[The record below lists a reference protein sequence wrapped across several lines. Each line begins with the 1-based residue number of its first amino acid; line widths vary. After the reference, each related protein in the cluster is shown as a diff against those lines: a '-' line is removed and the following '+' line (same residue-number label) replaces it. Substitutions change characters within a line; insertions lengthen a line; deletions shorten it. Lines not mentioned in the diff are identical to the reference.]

1 MNTFFPTVKIHT
13 ASPSIVRRLRSLR
26 HACKRHALL
35 PCTPPAGNNP
45 QIEPSPH
52 MRSFWNTKGG
62 IHAIDQWQPGCWV
75 QVTCPVEDDVDYLVN
90 TLGMPDYFITDVAD
104 TDERARYDLDEGWL
118 MIILRIPHLKTINS
132 RAPYTT
138 IPLGVV
144 IKDNIIVTICDQET
158 RMLMDFVNHQMRR
171 AEGFSDAADLVFR
184 LFLSASVWYLKYLK
198 QVNGLIEKAKR
209 KLGAQIDN
217 QDLVS
222 LSRLQ
227 DSLTYFATSIRG
239 NETLLSKLKFR
250 LPVDELDAELIED
263 VNIEM
268 NQARETTAIY
278 TNILNATMDTYANVI
293 NNNMNKVM
301 RLLTSLNMII
311 MFPTLIASLFGMNLI
326 NGMERWAWGFP
337 VAIVISILS
346 TIFGLMWFKRNHWL

>member
-1 MNTFFPTVKIHT
+1 
-13 ASPSIVRRLRSLR
+13 
-26 HACKRHALL
+26 
-35 PCTPPAGNNP
+35 
-45 QIEPSPH
+45 
-52 MRSFWNTKGG
+52 MRSFWNTKGK
-62 IHAIDQWQPGCWV
+62 ICHIDNWQSGCWV
-75 QVTCPVEDDVDYLVN
+75 QVTCPVENDVKFLVN
-90 TLGMPDYFITDVAD
+90 ELGMPDYFLSDISD
-104 TDERARYDLDEGWL
+104 TDERARFDIDDGWL
-118 MIILRIPHLKTINS
+118 MIILRIPHLKTTTS

-144 IKDNIIVTICDQET
+144 IKKDVIVTVCEQET
-158 RMLMDFVNHQMRR
+158 RMMIDFINHQQKR

-198 QVNGLIEKAKR
+198 QTNGLIEKAKR
-209 KLGAQIDN
+209 DLDRQIDN
-217 QDLVS
+217 KDLVY

-239 NETLLSKLKFR
+239 NENLLSKLKFR

-268 NQARETTAIY
+268 QQARETTAIY
-278 TNILNATMDTYANVI
+278 SDILKSTMDTYANVI

-311 MFPTLIASLFGMNLI
+311 MFPTLVASLFGMNLI
-326 NGMERWAWGFP
+326 NGMEHWSWGFP
-337 VAIVISILS
+337 LALIISVIITVMS
-346 TIFGLMWFKRNHWL
+346 FFYFRKKQWL

>member
-1 MNTFFPTVKIHT
+1 
-13 ASPSIVRRLRSLR
+13 
-26 HACKRHALL
+26 
-35 PCTPPAGNNP
+35 
-45 QIEPSPH
+45 
-52 MRSFWNTKGG
+52 MRSFWNTKKGVTP
-62 IHAIDQWQPGCWV
+62 IDEWQPGCWV
-75 QVTCPVEDDVDYLVN
+75 QITCPVEDDVRFLVDE
-90 TLGMPDYFITDVAD
+90 LHMPDYFITDVAD
-104 TDERARYDLDEGWL
+104 ADERARYDMDEGWL
-118 MIILRIPHLKTINS
+118 MIILRIPHLKSVNS
-132 RAPYTT
+132 RTPYTT

-144 IKDNIIVTICDQET
+144 LKGDVIITICDQEA
-158 RMLMDFVNHQMRR
+158 RMMVDFVNHQQRR

-209 KLGAQIDN
+209 NLGGQIDN
-217 QDLVS
+217 EDLVS
-222 LSRLQ
+222 LARLQ

-268 NQARETTAIY
+268 NQARETTQIY
-278 TNILNATMDTYANVI
+278 SNILDSTMDTYANVI

-311 MFPTLIASLFGMNLI
+311 MFPTLIASLFGMNLV
-326 NGMERWAWGFP
+326 NGMETSRFGFF
-337 VAIVISILS
+337 VAILISIIS
-346 TIFGLMWFKRNHWL
+346 TLLGLMWFKRKKWL

>member
-1 MNTFFPTVKIHT
+1 
-13 ASPSIVRRLRSLR
+13 
-26 HACKRHALL
+26 
-35 PCTPPAGNNP
+35 
-45 QIEPSPH
+45 
-52 MRSFWNTKGG
+52 MRSFWNIKNGL
-62 IHAIDQWQPGCWV
+62 ALMDQWQPNCWV
-75 QVTCPVEDDVDYLVN
+75 QITCPVEDDVDFLVN
-90 TLGMPDYFITDVAD
+90 QLHMPDYFITDVAD
-104 TDERARYDLDEGWL
+104 ADERARYDLDEGWL
-118 MIILRIPHLKTINS
+118 MIILRIPHLKSINS

-144 IKDNIIVTICDQET
+144 IKGNVIVTICDQEA
-158 RMLMDFVNHQMRR
+158 RMMIDFVNHQQRR

-198 QVNGLIEKAKR
+198 QVSGLIEKAKR
-209 KLGAQIDN
+209 NLSGNIDN
-217 QDLVS
+217 QDLVN

-278 TNILNATMDTYANVI
+278 INILNSTMDTYANVI

-326 NGMERWAWGFP
+326 NGMETWKFGFP
-337 VAIVISILS
+337 IAIIISAVS
-346 TIFGLMWFKRNHWL
+346 TFAGLAWFKRKKWL

>member
-1 MNTFFPTVKIHT
+1 
-13 ASPSIVRRLRSLR
+13 
-26 HACKRHALL
+26 
-35 PCTPPAGNNP
+35 
-45 QIEPSPH
+45 
-52 MRSFWNTKGG
+52 MRSFWNTRNCLV
-62 IHAIDQWQPGCWV
+62 AADEWQPGRWV
-75 QVTCPVEDDVDYLVN
+75 QVTCPVEDDINYLVHE
-90 TLGMPDYFITDVAD
+90 LGMPDYFIADVAD
-104 TDERARYDLDEGWL
+104 TDERARYDTDEGWL

-144 IKDNIIVTICDQET
+144 IKGDKIITICDQET
-158 RMLMDFVNHQMRR
+158 RMMADFISHQQRR
-171 AEGFSDAADLVFR
+171 GLGFSDAADLVFR

-198 QVNGLIEKAKR
+198 QVNGLIETAKR
-209 KLGAQIDN
+209 KMGDEIDN

-268 NQARETTAIY
+268 QQARETTAIY
-278 TNILNATMDTYANVI
+278 TNMLSTTIDTYANVI
-293 NNNMNKVM
+293 NNNMSRVM

-311 MFPTLIASLFGMNLI
+311 MLPTLIASFFGMNLV
-326 NGMERWAWGFP
+326 NGMERWSWGFP
-337 VAIVISILS
+337 TAFLISVLV
-346 TIFGLMWFKRNHWL
+346 TLLGLFWFKRNKWL

>member
-1 MNTFFPTVKIHT
+1 
-13 ASPSIVRRLRSLR
+13 
-26 HACKRHALL
+26 
-35 PCTPPAGNNP
+35 
-45 QIEPSPH
+45 
-52 MRSFWNTKGG
+52 MRSFWNTKKGVTP
-62 IHAIDQWQPGCWV
+62 IDELQPVCWV
-75 QVTCPVEDDVDYLVN
+75 QITCPVEDDVRFLVN
-90 TLGMPDYFITDVAD
+90 ELHMPDYFITDVAD
-104 TDERARYDLDEGWL
+104 ADERARYDMDEGWL
-118 MIILRIPHLKTINS
+118 MIILRIPHLKSVNS
-132 RAPYTT
+132 RTPYTT

-144 IKDNIIVTICDQET
+144 LKGDVVVTICDQEA
-158 RMLMDFVNHQMRR
+158 RMMVDFVNHQQRR

-209 KLGAQIDN
+209 NLGGQIDN
-217 QDLVS
+217 EDLVS

-268 NQARETTAIY
+268 NQARETTQIY
-278 TNILNATMDTYANVI
+278 SNILDSTMDTYANVI

-326 NGMERWAWGFP
+326 NGMESYRFGF
-337 VAIVISILS
+337 VIAIVISFIS
-346 TIFGLMWFKRNHWL
+346 TILGLLWFKRKKWL

>member
-1 MNTFFPTVKIHT
+1 
-13 ASPSIVRRLRSLR
+13 
-26 HACKRHALL
+26 
-35 PCTPPAGNNP
+35 
-45 QIEPSPH
+45 
-52 MRSFWNTKGG
+52 MRSFWNTKKGVTP
-62 IHAIDQWQPGCWV
+62 IDEWQPGCWV
-75 QVTCPVEDDVDYLVN
+75 QITCPVEDDVRFLVDE
-90 TLGMPDYFITDVAD
+90 LHMPDYFITDVAD
-104 TDERARYDLDEGWL
+104 ADERARYDMDEGWL
-118 MIILRIPHLKTINS
+118 MIILRIPHLKSVSS
-132 RAPYTT
+132 RTPYTT

-144 IKDNIIVTICDQET
+144 LKGDVIITICDQEA
-158 RMLMDFVNHQMRR
+158 RMMVDFVNHQQRR

-209 KLGAQIDN
+209 NLGGQIDN
-217 QDLVS
+217 EDLVS
-222 LSRLQ
+222 LARLQ

-268 NQARETTAIY
+268 NQARETTQIY
-278 TNILNATMDTYANVI
+278 SNILDSTMDTYANVI

-311 MFPTLIASLFGMNLI
+311 MFPTLVASLFGMNLI
-326 NGMERWAWGFP
+326 NGMETWTWGFP
-337 VAIVISILS
+337 VAIIISIIS
-346 TIFGLMWFKRNHWL
+346 TLVSLAYFKKKQWL

>member
-1 MNTFFPTVKIHT
+1 
-13 ASPSIVRRLRSLR
+13 
-26 HACKRHALL
+26 
-35 PCTPPAGNNP
+35 
-45 QIEPSPH
+45 
-52 MRSFWNTKGG
+52 MRSFWNTKKGVTP
-62 IHAIDQWQPGCWV
+62 IDEWQPGCWV
-75 QVTCPVEDDVDYLVN
+75 QITCPVEDDVRFLVN
-90 TLGMPDYFITDVAD
+90 ELHMPDYFITDVAD
-104 TDERARYDLDEGWL
+104 ADERARYDMDEGWL
-118 MIILRIPHLKTINS
+118 MIILRIPHLKSVNS
-132 RAPYTT
+132 RTPYTT

-144 IKDNIIVTICDQET
+144 LKGDVVVTICDQEA
-158 RMLMDFVNHQMRR
+158 RMMVDFVNHQQRR

-184 LFLSASVWYLKYLK
+184 LFLSASVWYLNYLK

-209 KLGAQIDN
+209 NLGGQIDN
-217 QDLVS
+217 EDLVS

-268 NQARETTAIY
+268 NQARETTQIY
-278 TNILNATMDTYANVI
+278 SNILDSTMDTYANVI

-326 NGMERWAWGFP
+326 NGMESYRFGF
-337 VAIVISILS
+337 VIAIVISFIS
-346 TIFGLMWFKRNHWL
+346 TILGLLWFKRKKWL

>member
-1 MNTFFPTVKIHT
+1 
-13 ASPSIVRRLRSLR
+13 
-26 HACKRHALL
+26 
-35 PCTPPAGNNP
+35 
-45 QIEPSPH
+45 
-52 MRSFWNTKGG
+52 MRSFWNTKKGVTP
-62 IHAIDQWQPGCWV
+62 IDEWQPGCWV
-75 QVTCPVEDDVDYLVN
+75 QITCPVEDDVRFLVN
-90 TLGMPDYFITDVAD
+90 ELHMPDYFITDVAD
-104 TDERARYDLDEGWL
+104 ADERARYDMDEGWL
-118 MIILRIPHLKTINS
+118 MIILRIPHLKSVNS
-132 RAPYTT
+132 RTPYTT

-144 IKDNIIVTICDQET
+144 LKGDVVVTICDQEA
-158 RMLMDFVNHQMRR
+158 RMMVDFVNHQQRR

-209 KLGAQIDN
+209 NLGGQIDN
-217 QDLVS
+217 EDLVS

-263 VNIEM
+263 VNIEL
-268 NQARETTAIY
+268 NQARETTQIY
-278 TNILNATMDTYANVI
+278 SNILDSTMDTYANVI

-326 NGMERWAWGFP
+326 NGMESYRFGF
-337 VAIVISILS
+337 VIAIVISFIS
-346 TIFGLMWFKRNHWL
+346 TILGLLWFKRKKWL

>member
-1 MNTFFPTVKIHT
+1 
-13 ASPSIVRRLRSLR
+13 
-26 HACKRHALL
+26 
-35 PCTPPAGNNP
+35 
-45 QIEPSPH
+45 
-52 MRSFWNTKGG
+52 MRTFWNTKNG
-62 IHAIDQWQPGCWV
+62 ITPVEEWKPNCWV
-75 QVTCPVEDDVDYLVN
+75 QVTCPVEEDVDFLVN
-90 TLGMPDYFITDVAD
+90 KLHMPDYFITDVAD
-104 TDERARYDLDEGWL
+104 ADERARYDYDEGWL
-118 MIILRIPHLKTINS
+118 MIILRIPHLKSINS
-132 RAPYTT
+132 RSPYTT

-144 IKDNIIVTICDQET
+144 VKGDVVVTICNQET
-158 RMLMDFVNHQMRR
+158 RMMVDFVNHQQRR
-171 AEGFSDAADLVFR
+171 LSGFSDAADLVFR

-209 KLGAQIDN
+209 NLGGQIDN
-217 QDLVS
+217 QDLVN

-278 TNILNATMDTYANVI
+278 INILNATMETYAAVI

-301 RLLTSLNMII
+301 RVLTSLNMII
-311 MFPTLIASLFGMNLI
+311 MFPTLIASLLGMNLI
-326 NGMERWAWGFP
+326 NGMEANPWGFP
-337 VAIVISILS
+337 LALIVSALTTVLS
-346 TIFGLMWFKRNHWL
+346 WLWFRKQKWI

>member
-1 MNTFFPTVKIHT
+1 
-13 ASPSIVRRLRSLR
+13 
-26 HACKRHALL
+26 
-35 PCTPPAGNNP
+35 
-45 QIEPSPH
+45 
-52 MRSFWNTKGG
+52 MRTFWNTNKGV
-62 IHAIDQWQPGCWV
+62 APIDTWQPNCWV
-75 QVTCPVEDDVDYLVN
+75 QITCPVEEDVDFLVN
-90 TLGMPDYFITDVAD
+90 TLHMPDYFISDVAD
-104 TDERARYDLDEGWL
+104 ADERARYDLDEGWL
-118 MIILRIPHLKTINS
+118 MIILRIPHLKSVSS

-144 IKDNIIVTICDQET
+144 INGDKIVTICNQEA
-158 RMLMDFVNHQMRR
+158 RMMVDFINHQQRR

-198 QVNGLIEKAKR
+198 QVSGLIEKAKR
-209 KLGAQIDN
+209 NLASQIDN
-217 QDLVS
+217 RNLVN

-278 TNILNATMDTYANVI
+278 TNILNSTMDTYANVI

-326 NGMERWAWGFP
+326 NGMEHWSLGFP
-337 VAIVISILS
+337 IAIVLS
-346 TIFGLMWFKRNHWL
+346 AITTIAGFMWFKKKDWL